1 MSGYLRESL
10 SNCPGCGEPIILRC
24 SNCEDAAAGYFPACA
39 AVVIKK
45 KLFTGR
51 RGKKLCRRA
60 ESKKSAIRRAAA
72 KAKVAFEIALLN
84 SLTTTG
90 GGDASHT
97 PDLIT
102 ADDNTT
108 APDLITADDAQL
120 LILLQTSDVV
130 GAQR

>member
-1 MSGYLRESL
+1 MSGLLL
-10 SNCPGCGEPIILRC
+10 SNCSGCGEPIILRC
-24 SNCEDAAAGYFPACA
+24 SNCEDAAAGYFPVCA

-45 KLFTGR
+45 KMVFTGR

-90 GGDASHT
+90 DASHT

-130 GAQR
+130 GSQR